1 MGSQLLAAAAA
12 AVDLADQERL
22 RRHFPAAFCPE
33 AMTLATLRRE
43 GRVKFERADELYF
56 DREGLEMATRE
67 SVAAHRAH
75 RFRDCGTVVDLCCG
89 VGGDAM
95 VLGRQSRVI
104 AVDRDRRRLE
114 MARLNCTVVGAA
126 AAFVQ
131 ADATGFEPKADA
143 AFIDPERRRESGGG
157 RGRIRAGAVYSPPLS
172 FVRTLRQRY
181 TALAVKVAPGIPE
194 DELPEDAEVEFVSAA
209 GQCREGVIYCGALA
223 SARRRATVLPGPH
236 SIVSAENRGPAPQG
250 PFGAFIYDPDPAV
263 VRAHLIDELA
273 GALEAWKLDPQ
284 IAYLSG
290 DRTVDTP
297 FARCYRVLRH
307 VPFNLKSLRRL
318 LGREG
323 WRPTAIKKRRFP
335 ITPDELERLLRL
347 EGTGEPVTL
356 IATRIAERP
365 VVAVCEPVVFSADSD
380 RPHWSERTP
389 S

>member
-1 MGSQLLAAAAA
+1 MLGYAELQVTSNFDFLRGASHPEELAVRAASLGLKAIA
-12 AVDLADQERL
+12 ITD
-22 RRHFPAAFCPE
+22 CN
-33 AMTLATLRRE
+33 TLA
-43 GRVKFERADELYF
+43 G
-56 DREGLEMATRE
+56 
-67 SVAAHRAH
+67 
-75 RFRDCGTVVDLCCG
+75 
-89 VGGDAM
+89 
-95 VLGRQSRVI
+95 
-104 AVDRDRRRLE
+104 
-114 MARLNCTVVGAA
+114 
-126 AAFVQ
+126 
-131 ADATGFEPKADA
+131 
-143 AFIDPERRRESGGG
+143 
-157 RGRIRAGAVYSPPLS
+157 
-172 FVRTLRQRY
+172 
-181 TALAVKVAPGIPE
+181 
-194 DELPEDAEVEFVSAA
+194 
-209 GQCREGVIYCGALA
+209 
-223 SARRRATVLPGPH
+223 
-236 SIVSAENRGPAPQG
+236 
-250 PFGAFIYDPDPAV
+250 V

-380 RPHWSERTP
+380 RPHWSEKTP